1 MTELLYLLSLALKTL
16 EELSFVDVF
25 ENRKEIWFNWNDGK
39 TYKLILLAVE

>member
-25 ENRKEIWFNWNDGK
+25 ENRNEIWFNWNNGK
-39 TYKLILLAVE
+39 TYKLIWLAVE